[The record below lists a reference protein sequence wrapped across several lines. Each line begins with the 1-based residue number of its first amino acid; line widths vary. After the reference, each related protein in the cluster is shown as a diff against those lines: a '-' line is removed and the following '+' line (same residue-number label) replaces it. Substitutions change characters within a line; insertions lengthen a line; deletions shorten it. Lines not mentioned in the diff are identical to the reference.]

1 MGTSRTG
8 REHNTDTPVTGMDIE
23 QARFNMV
30 EQQVRTWEVLDQN
43 VLDLLFVIRREEF
56 VPPAYR
62 MLAFADLEIPL
73 RSGARM
79 WSPKMEARVLQE
91 LEIQSGESVL
101 EIGTGSGY
109 FAALLAGMGA
119 RVTSV
124 EIDGDL
130 AAEAKGKLG
139 RTGAA
144 SIELAVGDGARGWG
158 RSTYDA
164 IVLTGSTP
172 LLPDR
177 FVEQLNPGGRVFAV
191 VGEAPAM
198 AARLVRWVAP
208 GALSTRTLFE
218 TVVAPLTNAAVAAQ
232 FEF

>member
-1 MGTSRTG
+1 M
-8 REHNTDTPVTGMDIE
+8 NIE

-43 VLDLLFVIRREEF
+43 ILDLLFVVRREDF
-56 VPPAYR
+56 VPAAHR
-62 MLAFADLEIPL
+62 LLAFADLELPL
-73 RSGARM
+73 GPGASM

-91 LEIQSGESVL
+91 LKLVPGESVL

-109 FAALLAGMGA
+109 FTALLAGMGA

-124 EIDGDL
+124 EIDVAL
-130 AAEAKGKLG
+130 AADAGIRLG
-139 RTGAA
+139 RAGFGGV
-144 SIELAVGDGARGWG
+144 ELQVGDGARGWG
-158 RSTYDA
+158 GATYDA

-172 LLPDR
+172 VLPDTFAR
-177 FVEQLNPGGRVFAV
+177 QLNPGGRVFAV

-198 AARLVRWVAP
+198 QARLVRSVAP
-208 GALSTRTLFE
+208 GALDQRTLFE
-218 TVVAPLTNAAVAAQ
+218 TVIAPLINAAVPAH